1 MAMHLRKAL
10 AHEAE
15 ALWNLRNLA
24 IRHGCATSYSAEIIR
39 NWTPDVMPEHYR
51 KMIIDNP
58 FYVIDVQGVL
68 AASGYLD
75 LQAASVE
82 AIFTLPGYTG
92 KGLASHIIAAIKQE
106 AAARGMTRLT
116 LEATPNAANFYLR
129 HGFESLGESFHP
141 SAKARAELRCVN
153 MAISL

>member
-1 MAMHLRKAL
+1 MQLRKAQ

-24 IRHGCATSYSAEIIR
+24 IRHGCVSSYSLEIIR
-39 NWTPDVMPEHYR
+39 NWTPEAMPEHYR

-58 FYVIDVQGVL
+58 FYVIDAQGVL

-75 LQAASVE
+75 LNAASVE

-92 KGLASHIIAAIKQE
+92 KGLASQIIAAIKDE
-106 AAARGMTRLT
+106 AAARGITRLT
-116 LEATPNAANFYLR
+116 LEATPNAADFYLR
-129 HGFESLGESFHP
+129 HGFEWLGESMHP
-141 SAKARAELRCVN
+141 SAMARAELRCVN
-153 MAISL
+153 MAITL

>member
-1 MAMHLRKAL
+1 MQLRKAQ

-24 IRHGCATSYSAEIIR
+24 IRHGCVSSYSPEIIR
-39 NWTPDVMPEHYR
+39 NWTPEAMPEHYR

-58 FYVIDVQGVL
+58 FYVIDAQGVL
-68 AASGYLD
+68 VANGYLD
-75 LQAASVE
+75 LNAASVE

-92 KGLASHIIAAIKQE
+92 KGLASQIIAAIKDE
-106 AAARGMTRLT
+106 AAARGITRLT

-129 HGFESLGESFHP
+129 HGFEWLGESMHP
-141 SAKARAELRCVN
+141 SAMARAELRCVN
-153 MAISL
+153 MAITL